1 MKTNNLSQIVAGY
14 VAAALWSSM
23 YENQQGE
30 TNFMD
35 RKFSVEN
42 IHPDTLAKMTET
54 CNKFLEENRELI
66 DAESVEERQVG
77 HDLWLTRNGHGTGF
91 WDRPEVYGE
100 ENAKKLT
107 DAAHKLGE
115 CNLYVG
121 DDEKIHLM

>member
-1 MKTNNLSQIVAGY
+1 MKTNNLSPIV
-14 VAAALWSSM
+14 VAYIEAALWSSTN
-23 YENQQGE
+23 EGGKTECLDGE
-30 TNFMD
+30 YSLSD
-35 RKFSVEN
+35 
-42 IHPDTLAKMTET
+42 IHADTLQKMSDT
-54 CNKFLEENRELI
+54 CSKFVAENAEELKGIEDKQI
-66 DAESVEERQVG
+66 G
-77 HDLWLTRNGHGTGF
+77 HDLWLTRNSHGTGF